1 MKKLIYTLAFIF
13 CFFIS
18 SQAQY
23 VTIPDA
29 NFRAFLQGKYPSAFN
44 GSGQMD
50 TTNSLI
56 MNETNLDARLKT
68 IFNLEGLQY
77 FKSLIQLDCR
87 NNFITGSVPTL
98 TNTLKRMLFGAN
110 SITSFT
116 NIPSSLDTFYCE
128 DNQLTS
134 LPTLPTTLKIFDC
147 SMNNII
153 CLPKLP
159 NALLELYIDT
169 TKIKCLPNTPN
180 NAQWGNGTS
189 GVYAVGFGYNYVGTY
204 KVCNSTNNPNNCPIY
219 NPYVNIPDSYFGGY
233 LIGQYPSAIYFDAN
247 NKYWL
252 DTTST
257 SIINETSLFVPGNKY
272 FGGQGVVNF
281 IGLQYFKKLKRLEIF
296 DNPATYIPNFCDSLE
311 YLDISGTD
319 FTTIPKLPAKLKTF
333 RLEGTNLDSIPHLP
347 DGLENFESING
358 FQIINSP
365 YMVNTKI
372 TSIPNLP
379 SSLKY
384 AGFCFPNLASLP
396 ALPTNLYSFYL
407 RSNKMMACP
416 TLNDSLIGF
425 TLVNCSNITTL
436 PPLPQKINSFTIDST
451 PITCLPKLPS
461 GISSIN
467 ITGYPSLVTCIPNKP
482 LNLTT
487 TLPICNATNNPNNC
501 PTNPLFE
508 GIVYNDNNSNSKL
521 DNGDIKRP
529 RAKISLQTGEYTF
542 TNDTGFYQITADTI
556 GSNTITISN
565 PNFYNAVPQSI
576 THNFSSYADIATDT
590 FALQPTTT
598 KDSLTTNI
606 TNLFG
611 RVRSLQQTGFYCY
624 YENVGTTN
632 LNAIMTIN
640 FDSSKLS
647 FDSFYHANWYSA
659 MAHYPSSFINTGNS
673 LVIPINNLIPGQRG
687 FYFPAFK
694 AKQNLI
700 IGDSVLT
707 NVVLTGGT
715 AIATDTSKAFVAN
728 SFDPNDKQSTPELTP
743 QQVQSGS
750 NYIDYTIRFENTGND
765 TAFNVVVADTLSNL
779 LRTNLVQMV
788 SSSHLCRTT
797 LINGVVTFEFL
808 NINLPD
814 SHVNKVGCH
823 GFVRFRILPLQSLS
837 LGAIIP
843 NKAHI
848 YFDYNTPVATNTA
861 TTIIANKP
869 LPVQLSFYTAQL
881 KKQNSQYVVEN
892 VWLTTNEI
900 NTQLFNVQRSVNGK
914 NFNTIGTVAAKGL
927 GEYRFIDN
935 KLQAIINTNIYY
947 RLQIVDKDGKIT
959 YSTIKWIQ
967 IKGDAASSVVSIYPN
982 PTKGKFTIQTGEM
995 KEIIIT
1001 NVLGKIVKQFKVNS
1015 EQLIANLETGV
1026 YMVKC
1031 IMTNGEIKTEKLVV
1045 E

>member
-13 CFFIS
+13 CFLS
-18 SQAQY
+18 VSKAQY
-23 VTIPDA
+23 VNIPDA
-29 NFRAFLQGKYPSAFN
+29 NFRTFLQNKYPSAFN
-44 GSGQMD
+44 GAGQMD
-50 TTNSLI
+50 TSNSLI
-56 MNETNLDARLKT
+56 VNEINLIISNSPIKD
-68 IFNLEGLQY
+68 ISGIEY
-77 FKSLIQLDCR
+77 FKNLVSFSCNFLKIEHITTLPSKLEVFSCGNTPLKSISSLPDSLQQLDCSGDSLISLP
-87 NNFITGSVPTL
+87 NLPKTL
-98 TNTLKRMLFGAN
+98 TILSCPNNL
-110 SITSFT
+110 
-116 NIPSSLDTFYCE
+116 
-128 DNQLTS
+128 LTS
-134 LPTLPTTLKIFDC
+134 LPSLPNSLLTLDCRANIDFFNTPQQNAITSLPPLPINLQYLYCDGNKISNLGTLPSSLYYLTCNNCNLSALSALPSSLNYLYCDNNMLNLLPSLPQSLIYLSCAKNFLTTLPSLPQNFKGLYCDNNQLLNLPQLNGQLEYLSC
-147 SMNNII
+147 SNNFISMLPTLPASLLGLNCPNNLI
-153 CLPKLP
+153 ECLPKLP
-159 NALLELYIDT
+159 NSLLNL
-169 TKIKCLPNTPN
+169 
-180 NAQWGNGTS
+180 
-189 GVYAVGFGYNYVGTY
+189 
-204 KVCNSTNNPNNCPIY
+204 
-219 NPYVNIPDSYFGGY
+219 
-233 LIGQYPSAIYFDAN
+233 
-247 NKYWL
+247 
-252 DTTST
+252 
-257 SIINETSLFVPGNKY
+257 
-272 FGGQGVVNF
+272 
-281 IGLQYFKKLKRLEIF
+281 IF
-296 DNPATYIPNFCDSLE
+296 DT
-311 YLDISGTD
+311 
-319 FTTIPKLPAKLKTF
+319 AK
-333 RLEGTNLDSIPHLP
+333 
-347 DGLENFESING
+347 
-358 FQIINSP
+358 
-365 YMVNTKI
+365 
-372 TSIPNLP
+372 
-379 SSLKY
+379 
-384 AGFCFPNLASLP
+384 
-396 ALPTNLYSFYL
+396 
-407 RSNKMMACP
+407 
-416 TLNDSLIGF
+416 
-425 TLVNCSNITTL
+425 
-436 PPLPQKINSFTIDST
+436 
-451 PITCLPKLPS
+451 ITCLP
-461 GISSIN
+461 
-467 ITGYPSLVTCIPNKP
+467 NKP
-482 LNLTT
+482 TNLVT
-487 TLPICNATNNPNNC
+487 TLPICNATNNANGC

-521 DNGDIKRP
+521 DNGDIKRA

-892 VWLTTNEI
+892 VWLTTNEV